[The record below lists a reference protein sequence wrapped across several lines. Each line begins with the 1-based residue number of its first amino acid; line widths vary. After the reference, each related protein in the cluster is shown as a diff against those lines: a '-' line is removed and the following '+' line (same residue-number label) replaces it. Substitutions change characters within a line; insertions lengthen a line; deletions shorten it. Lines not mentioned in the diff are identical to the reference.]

1 MGGLVE
7 RPGDSGLYLR
17 VRVIEREQVDQ
28 ESVTVLKI
36 KRPQMTVGF
45 WKQI

>member
-17 VRVIEREQVDQ
+17 LRVIEREQVDQ
-28 ESVTVLKI
+28 KSATVLKI
-36 KRPQMTVGF
+36 KRPQMMLGF